1 MSKMRYGTPSGY
13 SGGEVTP
20 ESIGAFDL
28 ESGTA
33 LIAGQNLDAF
43 TTPGSFYCANG
54 TTAAALSNT
63 PITANGFKL
72 IVMKVTSVR
81 LVQIVFN
88 AAANTRIYTRFWN
101 TSTWGS
107 WHLISSS

>member
-1 MSKMRYGTPSGY
+1 MAKARYGAPAGY
-13 SGGEVTP
+13 SGGAVTP
-20 ESIGAFDL
+20 ASIGAFDL

-33 LIAGQNLDAF
+33 LVAGQDLDAF

-88 AAANTRIYTRFWN
+88 AATNARIYIRFWN
-101 TSTWGS
+101 TTSWGS
-107 WHLISSS
+107 WHLLTSS